1 MPVAFHYTHFK
12 NLSEVLV
19 LDRLENKVEALPRI
33 VRIHPSGPLSG
44 TILPPSSKYHTL
56 RYILTAFLAPG
67 VSTIY
72 HPAISDDTNVLLQ
85 ACAQLGANVK
95 IKHQADW
102 RRILSIQGTGGILRT
117 PPDATIDVGNAGAVL
132 RLLLGICA
140 VSPEA
145 ITFTTPYP
153 ESLGRRPNAD
163 LLQALA
169 QLGAT
174 VESQA
179 AGGTLPIKIRGSKV
193 HGGKIRISGKKSSQY
208 ISALLFLAPLLK
220 EGLDIEIVDGL
231 TSASFLDLTIEILE
245 EAGISVITGE
255 RYRHYVVP
263 GMQQYQS
270 GEYVVPG
277 DYPSAAALLATVA
290 IAKGEIT
297 LNNLQQGDTNGE
309 AILKVF
315 SEMGVRIT
323 RTENTITAQSYEP
336 LQGIV
341 VDGNQTID
349 SVPVIAAAACFAKSP
364 SRIHNVANLH
374 LKESDRINDLAI
386 ELNRAG
392 CHVIPSAD
400 SIEIN
405 PAGSNGIEGVVDLDA
420 HADHRLIE
428 AFVAV
433 GLGSN
438 RLITVSNAFHI
449 AKSYPRFF
457 DDLID
462 LGAKIERVF

>member
-1 MPVAFHYTHFK
+1 V
-12 NLSEVLV
+12 NV
-19 LDRLENKVEALPRI
+19 LPRM
-33 VRIHPSGPLSG
+33 VRIHSSGPLKG

-56 RYILTAFLAPG
+56 RYILAAFLASG

-72 HPAISDDTNVLLQ
+72 YPAISDDTSVLLQ
-85 ACAQLGANVK
+85 ACAQLGASVK
-95 IKHQADW
+95 AEQQEDG
-102 RRILSIQGTGGILRT
+102 RQILSIRGTGGILKT
-117 PPDATIDVGNAGAVL
+117 PPNAAIDVGNAGAVL

-174 VESQA
+174 VESLA
-179 AGGTLPIKIRGSKV
+179 SEGTLPIKIRGGQI
-193 HGGKIRISGKKSSQY
+193 HGGKVRISGKMSSQY

-220 EGLDIEIVDGL
+220 DGIDIEIVDEL
-231 TSASFLDLTIEILE
+231 TSASFLDLTIQILN
-245 EAGISVITGE
+245 EAGISVLTGE

-263 GMQQYQS
+263 GMQQYQP
-270 GEYVVPG
+270 GEYVIPG
-277 DYPSAAALLATVA
+277 DYPSAAALLAALA
-290 IAKGEIT
+290 IAKGEVT
-297 LNNLQQGDTNGE
+297 LANLQPGDTNGE
-309 AILKVF
+309 AILEVF
-315 SEMGVRIT
+315 SEMGVYIT

-349 SVPVIAAAACFAKSP
+349 SVPVIAAAACFANSP
-364 SRIHNVANLH
+364 SRIYNVANLR
-374 LKESDRINDLAI
+374 LKESDRIDDLAT
-386 ELNRAG
+386 ELNKAG

-400 SIEIN
+400 SIEIY
-405 PAGSNGIEGVVDLDA
+405 PAGQDGIEGGVDLEA

-428 AFVAV
+428 AFVAI
-433 GLGSN
+433 GLAS
-438 RLITVSNAFHI
+438 RRPITVSNVFHI
-449 AKSYPRFF
+449 AKSYPHFF
-457 DDLID
+457 EDLIK